1 MGRTGLDIA
10 SAFHATARAR
20 YKTLFKQ
27 LSLNPK
33 NPRISYKEGLV
44 RTMITP
50 PAFSTALQLNLPEGL
65 AQNRHPLVG
74 FQSISQEAIHILS
87 LSLHLGGMFRRRG
100 HSSIFQFPYLPSK
113 TLDLKTG
120 TLKTG

>member
-1 MGRTGLDIA
+1 MGRTGRDIA

-20 YKTLFKQ
+20 YKILLKQ

-33 NPRISYKEGLV
+33 NLRISYKEGLV
-44 RTMITP
+44 RAMIAP

-74 FQSISQEAIHILS
+74 FQPISQKTIHVLS
-87 LSLHLGGMFRRRG
+87 LSLHLGGMF
-100 HSSIFQFPYLPSK
+100 
-113 TLDLKTG
+113 
-120 TLKTG
+120 